1 MLGAIVGGC
10 SRTNHTVRYVQ
21 KPTQKGGMARLP
33 TVDDILCVANS
44 SNFRRQ
50 LSEPQKKSYIDAVLC
65 LSHTKAKSGIE
76 GALNRF
82 DDHQAVHMLQ
92 KPQNH
97 WVVCQIPAV

>member
-1 MLGAIVGGC
+1 MVG
-10 SRTNHTVRYVQ
+10 
-21 KPTQKGGMARLP
+21 LP
-33 TVDDILCVANS
+33 TVDDILCVAKF

-92 KPQNH
+92 KPQIH
-97 WVVCQIPAV
+97 WVVCSTPAV